1 MRTDGD
7 VLNHILDSPRSDYE
21 YRFFS
26 INKRSKGGNWGRTDS
41 HGDDQEGEKR
51 CKGMTGKGKKGI
63 LGGDE
68 IELRGG
74 KGSVRDGRD
83 ET

>member
-7 VLNHILDSPRSDYE
+7 ILIHILDSARSNYE
-21 YRFFS
+21 YRIVS
-26 INKRSKGGNWGRTDS
+26 IDKRSKGGNWGCTDS
-41 HGDDQEGEKR
+41 HSDDQGGEKH
-51 CKGMTGKGKKGI
+51 CKGMSGKGKKGI

-74 KGSVRDGRD
+74 KGSVHDGRD